1 MSRLN
6 SLTLTLID
14 TPEGVVETDIEHY
27 TPPRPPFTPAESLM
41 MHLMHCLQEVSED
54 ENDSHSTPHSLSDPL
69 EAPQEATQADPVGEY
84 RGSSV
89 VAFQK
94 RTDRTKPIFQPEGA

>member
-14 TPEGVVETDIEHY
+14 APDGAVETDIEHY

-54 ENDSHSTPHSLSDPL
+54 ETNESHSHDTPETS
-69 EAPQEATQADPVGEY
+69 QEALQ
-84 RGSSV
+84 RGQGTDKGTLGGTNV
-89 VAFQK
+89 VVIGS
-94 RTDRTKPIFQPEGA
+94 RTERSRGIVE